1 MLNTVQF
8 VNYSYKFQMVSAYF
22 IKLNHFYYETEI
34 SQLEASVEV
43 KLGNTA
49 VAVVYYVGTACRV
62 ASVLLIHANGAL
74 SPCLFSPPLLFN
86 RMSS

>member
-22 IKLNHFYYETEI
+22 IKLNHFYYETEM
-34 SQLEASVEV
+34 SVEV